1 MELAAGSDQQQSVYF
16 VNTLDEQTPKYFFTS
31 AAQPSLLSN
40 TDTLVPQ
47 IIGSVCLQKPNS
59 MEPVGEISSPLVPQI
74 IGLKQS
80 KSIEGDIG
88 SPEPIAKRA
97 RRDTIGSMSTASVED
112 DADSVGG
119 ETDQDRISGRGQQSS
134 APPSYYLKPSIQSIS
149 GSSVWSSDH
158 ISRSDQGSFWI
169 ISGVVS
175 VFSDS
180 NMIFSYQMIC
190 HCW

>member
-1 MELAAGSDQQQSVYF
+1 MELAAGSDQQSVYF
-16 VNTLDEQTPKYFFTS
+16 VNTLNEQTSKYFFTS

-40 TDTLVPQ
+40 ADTLVPQ
-47 IIGSVCLQKPNS
+47 TIGSVCLQKPNS
-59 MEPVGEISSPLVPQI
+59 VEPVGEISSPLVPQI

-80 KSIEGDIG
+80 KSMEGDIG

-97 RRDTIGSMSTASVED
+97 RRDTIRSMSMTSVDD

-158 ISRSDQGSFWI
+158 VSRPDQGLFWFT
-169 ISGVVS
+169 SKVVS
-175 VFSDS
+175 
-180 NMIFSYQMIC
+180 IFSESNIFSFAYQMKC
-190 HCW
+190 HCR